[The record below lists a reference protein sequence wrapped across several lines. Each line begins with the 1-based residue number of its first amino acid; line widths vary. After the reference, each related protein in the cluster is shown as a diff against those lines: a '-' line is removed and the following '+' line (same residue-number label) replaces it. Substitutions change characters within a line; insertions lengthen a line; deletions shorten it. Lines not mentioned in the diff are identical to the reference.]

1 MKVKIVDYVMKFLIA
16 LTVWLGLLS
25 LFRPDLVK
33 FFIEWVRDFIY
44 TIGNWNYFIIFLSS
58 LIEAFPILGVVV
70 PWQNIMLIVGWFFA
84 DISYN
89 NLFWVI
95 VIASI
100 GAIIGNYIGY
110 FLGKI
115 YGDSFFKK
123 YGMRFWIG
131 LTEVKFLKKKIKVW
145 GPWGII
151 FGKFHSITRAFLPFI
166 AGSMGM
172 KKTSFFVYN
181 IIGSIV
187 RAITLIILGVVFASY
202 YEVIIDYLMLIFFI
216 VLVGVFAYMYKF
228 KKESLMEYI
237 HEKNKEIDEKI
248 K

>member
-1 MKVKIVDYVMKFLIA
+1 
-16 LTVWLGLLS
+16 
-25 LFRPDLVK
+25 
-33 FFIEWVRDFIY
+33 
-44 TIGNWNYFIIFLSS
+44 
-58 LIEAFPILGVVV
+58 
-70 PWQNIMLIVGWFFA
+70 
-84 DISYN
+84 
-89 NLFWVI
+89 
-95 VIASI
+95 
-100 GAIIGNYIGY
+100 
-110 FLGKI
+110 
-115 YGDSFFKK
+115 
-123 YGMRFWIG
+123 
-131 LTEVKFLKKKIKVW
+131 
-145 GPWGII
+145 
-151 FGKFHSITRAFLPFI
+151 
-166 AGSMGM
+166 MGM